1 MKTPI
6 HSRSRCIGAA
16 LLLAATSAMAQPQDA
31 PADCAVRIASGPV
44 GKVYELMF
52 KDMQTVCGAA
62 VSMCA
67 VASSGGLQNL
77 NALSSSQAELGMV
90 QVDTLRDMQGDDNI
104 RALQA
109 VMPLHVNLL
118 HVISLVDGTKVDRS
132 TVFGVPVPATGRV
145 VQVRK
150 FSELKGL
157 DVAVVGSAQLMGQ
170 ALEKQLRYGM
180 RFIVADN
187 DDHALKLLRSEQVQA
202 VFTLGGWPLPS
213 VARHKYG
220 SGLLL
225 AEYDLEPQRP
235 YMVVK
240 RSYQDLD
247 AFNRSFLAVP
257 NLLVTRPFRVGGAA
271 NQRVAALQACLTQHL
286 DELQEGHYQPT
297 WKEIRELGELHGVAA
312 FAGAK
317 SDRTTS
323 SRRRQ

>member
-1 MKTPI
+1 M
-6 HSRSRCIGAA
+6 
-16 LLLAATSAMAQPQDA
+16 
-31 PADCAVRIASGPV
+31 
-44 GKVYELMF
+44 
-52 KDMQTVCGAA
+52 
-62 VSMCA
+62 
-67 VASSGGLQNL
+67 
-77 NALSSSQAELGMV
+77 GMV

-118 HVISLVDGTKVDRS
+118 HVITLVEGSKVGTS
-132 TVFGVPVPATGRV
+132 IVFGVPVPATGRV

-170 ALEKQLRYGM
+170 ALEKQLGYGM

-187 DDHALKLLRSEQVQA
+187 DDHALKLLRSGQVQA

-220 SGLLL
+220 SGLML
-225 AEYDLEPQRP
+225 AEFDLEPRKP
-235 YMVVK
+235 YLVVK
-240 RSYQDLD
+240 RNYQDLD

-257 NLLVTRPFRVGGAA
+257 NLLVARPFRVGGAA
-271 NQRVAALQACLTQHL
+271 NQRVASLQACLTQHL

-297 WKEIRELGELHGVAA
+297 WKEIKDLGELHGVAA

-317 SDRTTS
+317 ADRTTS